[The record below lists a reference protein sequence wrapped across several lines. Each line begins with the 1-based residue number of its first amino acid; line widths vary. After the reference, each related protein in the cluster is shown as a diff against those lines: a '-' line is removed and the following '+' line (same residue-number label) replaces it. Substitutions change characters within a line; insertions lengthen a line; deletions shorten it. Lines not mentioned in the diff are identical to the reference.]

1 MVKTL
6 PADSLSVCT
15 TDAERGPSL
24 EPKIKHS
31 RRGPAEKLVFKEK
44 ESATS

>member
-15 TDAERGPSL
+15 KDAERESL
-24 EPKIKHS
+24 HFSHKSSTARE
-31 RRGPAEKLVFKEK
+31 ALLETVFKEK